1 MTTPQQ
7 IEANRLNAAKC
18 TGPRTEAGK
27 AAAALNALRHGLL
40 ARELLVKGE
49 SAEDLTAFAEGV
61 RARLAP
67 VGELEIFVVNRV
79 IAAAWRLRRA
89 VAVETAFFSTENAPD
104 GAAQDRLGKMRLLS
118 RYEVTLERSLYQ
130 ALDQLQTLQH
140 RRQEYEWRHPEESDP
155 EIGDSDSETGVS
167 DRELG
172 SFRKIE
178 AD

>member
-7 IEANRLNAAKC
+7 IEANRLNAARC

-40 ARELLVKGE
+40 ARDLLVKGE
-49 SAEDLTAFAEGV
+49 NAEDFTGFAEGV

-89 VAVETAFFSTENAPD
+89 VAVEAAFFNTE
-104 GAAQDRLGKMRLLS
+104 GAAQDHLGKMQLLS
-118 RYEVTLERSLYQ
+118 RYEVALERSLYK
-130 ALDQLQTLQH
+130 ALDQLQTLQT
-140 RRQEYEWRHPEESDP
+140 RRQEYEWRHPEECEL
-155 EIGDSDSETGVS
+155 EIGDSDPETGVP
-167 DRELG
+167 DRELV
-172 SFRKIE
+172 SFRKI
-178 AD
+178 DPV

>member
-7 IEANRLNAAKC
+7 IEANRLNAANS

-40 ARELLVKGE
+40 ARELLVRGE
-49 SAEDLTAFAEGV
+49 SEEDFTVFAGGV

-104 GAAQDRLGKMRLLS
+104 GAVEDRLGKMQLLS

-130 ALDQLQTLQH
+130 ALDQLQTLQG
-140 RRQEYEWRHPEESDP
+140 RRREYEWRHPEESDP
-155 EIGDSDSETGVS
+155 EIGDSESETDVP
-167 DRELG
+167 DRELV
-172 SFRKIE
+172 
-178 AD
+178 